1 MGRGSLVREA
11 FPVIIRLIMNFD
23 FEPLPLPSLPP
34 GRTGQVVRIQGGR
47 GLILRLARLGIRPGA
62 RIRLISASPFS
73 GPLLV
78 EVDGVRVALGR
89 GVTRRILVRPLP

>member
-1 MGRGSLVREA
+1 
-11 FPVIIRLIMNFD
+11 MNFD

>member
-1 MGRGSLVREA
+1 M
-11 FPVIIRLIMNFD
+11 IMNLDFD
-23 FEPLPLPSLPP
+23 SLPLPSLPP

-47 GLILRLARLGIRPGA
+47 GLTLRLARLGIRPGA
-62 RIRLISASPFS
+62 MVRLISASPLS

-78 EVDGVRVALGR
+78 EVDGLRVALGR